1 MKKRVW
7 WLFSRPLP
15 YWLQF
20 AGIRGPKPEVRTR
33 MKYLY
38 FLPSTPVWNSMRW
51 RRTVSRV
58 AYKVGFF
65 RAHDD
70 NITMLPEKKISI
82 CTRYYP
88 LACWRKWRRGYCR
101 STWCKMYLFIY
112 TYTRLY
118 NIGIY
123 SVYGMVVTM
132 RGVLV
137 STNPLEET
145 FAESSISLSVCL
157 SLFFSLSLSVYYTF
171 RIFPLLAYNIR
182 SMAFYRIKFYT
193 YECVCA
199 CV

>member
-20 AGIRGPKPEVRTR
+20 SGIRGPKPEVRTR

-38 FLPSTPVWNSMRW
+38 FLPSTPVKFNAMAADSLTSCVQGRI
-51 RRTVSRV
+51 
-58 AYKVGFF
+58 F
-65 RAHDD
+65 HDD

-145 FAESSISLSVCL
+145 FAESSISLSVRL